1 MAYMETRFS
10 EWLVGQLRDR
20 GWSQRELARRS
31 DISHTTVS
39 EVLGNVRRP
48 TWDFCASIA
57 GALGVNPDA
66 VFVRAG
72 LKEQPPGPVTE
83 EAEVVRIL
91 RGLEDSLRL
100 AAVAMLRGLAK
111 DARAVARVGEGR
123 EEYRVRDD
131 LEAELLEAFRKLS
144 PRWREVFLED
154 ARRAAE
160 MGLVRMVGEEAGEDG
175 QPETE

>member
-1 MAYMETRFS
+1 MARMETRFS
-10 EWLVGQLRDR
+10 EWLVRQLQDR

-57 GALGVNPDA
+57 GALGENPDA

-72 LKEQPPGPVTE
+72 LKEPLPEPVTE
-83 EAEVVRIL
+83 ETEVVGLMRVLDVQL
-91 RGLEDSLRL
+91 R
-100 AAVAMLRGLAK
+100 AAALAMLRGLAG
-111 DARAVARVGEGR
+111 DSTATAGAEV
-123 EEYRVRDD
+123 YRVQDD
-131 LEAELLEAFRKLS
+131 LEVELLEAFRQLS

-154 ARRAAE
+154 ARRAAQ
-160 MGLVRMVGEEAGEDG
+160 MGLVRMVGEEGHEDD
-175 QPETE
+175 QEAD